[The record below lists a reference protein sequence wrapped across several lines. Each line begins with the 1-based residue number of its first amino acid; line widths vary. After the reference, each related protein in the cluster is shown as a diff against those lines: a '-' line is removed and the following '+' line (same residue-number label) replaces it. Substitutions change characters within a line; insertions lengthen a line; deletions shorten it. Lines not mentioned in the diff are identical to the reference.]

1 MQQRNGHCRY
11 SRQLAKAPSS
21 SSLLTLA
28 HFELHSR
35 TTPAP
40 SSMAC
45 IPMSRAYVAAVTVHE
60 SDNDETECESDAED
74 QLHPRRRRAKK
85 AFASVAGVG
94 DENATTARRGVIM
107 KRRDDA
113 LRVTGPLLE
122 RRDAQAHE
130 IETEVETEPKAS
142 EAPKRKASELP
153 SPHLKWVRLV
163 KAEETIAT
171 ADVIAD
177 CKPPLVVA
185 APKPRIVKFN
195 WSQPKPSPIV
205 VPVALITTK
214 EDTNAFVPVSSVAAS
229 SQSATKTGPKPLVAP
244 IALRSSASSPRVV
257 SLSPSGPTL
266 VTPTSSSSLSLCTP
280 RRAARQWRSDD
291 DLESD
296 SDESDGEGDLA

>member
-1 MQQRNGHCRY
+1 MQQRTSSNNNNKNFKLLR
-11 SRQLAKAPSS
+11 LAKISIDTRHFTHAP
-21 SSLLTLA
+21 
-28 HFELHSR
+28 R
-35 TTPAP
+35 TSPAP

-45 IPMSRAYVAAVTVHE
+45 IPMSRAYDAAVTVHE
-60 SDNDETECESDAED
+60 SDNDETECESDGED

-94 DENATTARRGVIM
+94 DENATAARRGVIM
-107 KRRDDA
+107 KRRDNA

-177 CKPPLVVA
+177 RKPPLFVA

-205 VPVALITTK
+205 VHVALITTK

-244 IALRSSASSPRVV
+244 IALQSSASSPRVV

-266 VTPTSSSSLSLCTP
+266 VTPTSSSLSLCTP